1 MSESFSERQ
10 VISRRRARRAP
21 ATTAPPTQPEAGPLR
36 IPWGSLLALLIVLA
50 LVVAA
55 GLALGRALQV
65 QPAGAFANCRTAAR
79 IGPSTF
85 AAAPAI
91 CIDTTKTYLAKVSTT
106 AGEIDI
112 AMPAS
117 QAPVTVNNFVVLA
130 VNGYYTGLTFHRA
143 EDWIVQG
150 GDPLGDGRGGPGYT
164 LPEEANTQPWTT
176 DAVGMARFPGDG
188 VNGSQFFILKADWPA
203 PGPGSVVFNH
213 FGTVLGGSTL
223 IAQLKPGDRILSIGI
238 SVQ

>member
-1 MSESFSERQ
+1 MSQSFPERQ
-10 VISRRRARRAP
+10 VISRRRARRAQP
-21 ATTAPPTQPEAGPLR
+21 APAAQPDTAPAS

-50 LVVAA
+50 LVVGA

-65 QPAGAFANCRTAAR
+65 QPTGAFASCKTAAR

-85 AAAPAI
+85 TGPPAM
-91 CIDTTKTYLAKVSTT
+91 CISTTKTYLAKVSTS

-130 VNGYYTGLTFHRA
+130 VNGYYTGLTFHRV
-143 EDWIVQG
+143 DTWVVQG
-150 GDPLGDGRGGPGYT
+150 GDPQGDGRGGPGYT
-164 LPEEANTQPWTT
+164 LPEESNSQPWTI

-188 VNGSQFFILKADWPA
+188 VNGSQFFILKGDWPGG
-203 PGPGSVVFNH
+203 GPGTVAFNH
-213 FGTVLGGSTL
+213 FGTVLGGSQL
-223 IAQLKPGDRILSIGI
+223 ISQIKPGDRILGI
-238 SVQ
+238 IITVQ